1 MKIDLYSCLMF
12 VAVGVFVFF
21 LFVAPFFNEVKEK
34 TQEEKTKERYL
45 NMKKEDCP
53 SCKDG
58 IVVYNENDDL
68 VKLGVVKVGDS
79 DTCPYC
85 QGVGYLYVE

>member
-1 MKIDLYSCLMF
+1 MKLDSYNSLMIF
-12 VAVGVFVFF
+12 AVVSFVFF
-21 LFVAPFFNEVKEK
+21 LFVAPFFNEIKK
-34 TQEEKTKERYL
+34 TQEEKTRERYL

-53 SCKDG
+53 ACNEG
-58 IVVYNENDDL
+58 IIVYNEQDDL
-68 VKLGVVKVGDS
+68 VKLQIVKAGDS